1 MEDKIIAEN
10 ELGDW
15 RRTHYSFQISDSLIN
30 KVVTVI
36 GWISSKRDHG
46 NVLFVQIRDRFGDI
60 QILVKR
66 KELSENIFESLKS
79 LKEHSSIAIRGKVVE
94 QKNSSKEFEI
104 IPEEI
109 KILSVSNKPLHFL
122 PNPFL
127 QSVLTLD

>member
-1 MEDKIIAEN
+1 MEDKIIAET

-15 RRTHYSFQISDSLIN
+15 RRTHYSFQISDSVIN

-66 KELSENIFESLKS
+66 KELSENIFESLK
-79 LKEHSSIAIRGKVVE
+79 A
-94 QKNSSKEFEI
+94 
-104 IPEEI
+104 
-109 KILSVSNKPLHFL
+109 
-122 PNPFL
+122 
-127 QSVLTLD
+127 